1 MIRKKKNEKSIDHH
15 GPMED
20 PKTLDSQM
28 ILVTENYGLKLHP
41 MVQFIITFPWKSAI
55 WWYTPICKH
64 TQKSW
69 WTTKNN
75 MGFDS
80 SPFQFLDVFNDSSAM
95 YEV

>member
-1 MIRKKKNEKSIDHH
+1 
-15 GPMED
+15 MEN

-28 ILVTENYGLKLHP
+28 ILVTENYGVKLVKLHP
-41 MVQFIITFPWKSAI
+41 MVQFIITIILEKVPFDGI
-55 WWYTPICKH
+55 RYTPICKH

-69 WTTKNN
+69 WTTNNN

-80 SPFQFLDVFNDSSAM
+80 SPFQVLDVFNDSSAM